1 MTNAVAEVKAK
12 TLAEAKREMIA
23 IVKSWPADGKTRMIP
38 CYALRGRHEPATAI
52 HVERV
57 FVELA
62 PGVSLRSAVRSG
74 KWSRP
79 DECGDNDWNRAELR
93 R

>member
-1 MTNAVAEVKAK
+1 MNIAVAEVKAK
-12 TLAEAKREMIA
+12 SLAEAKREMIA

-38 CYALRGRHEPATAI
+38 CYALRGRHEAETP
-52 HVERV
+52 VRCECV

-62 PGVSLRSAVRSG
+62 PGVSLRSIFNG
-74 KWSRP
+74 TKWSRP
-79 DECGDNDWNRAELR
+79 DECGDNDWSRAELR